1 METSKILI
9 GYFIYLP
16 IVVGLTYFVARTLF
30 NTGKV
35 FMLDIFKGQ
44 DDIANATNKLFKVGF
59 YLLNF
64 GYALLILKIS
74 TQGFNET
81 YQNLIEVLSAKIGG
95 FTMYLGIMLFF
106 NLFLF
111 FRGRKKSRQQQ
122 NVNHQKTSV

>member
-16 IVVGLTYFVARTLF
+16 IVIGLTYFVARTLF
-30 NTGKV
+30 KNGKV

-44 DDIANATNKLFKVGF
+44 EEIANATNMLFKVGF

-74 TQGFNET
+74 SHGFNES

-95 FTMYLGIMLFF
+95 FTIYLGIMLFF

-111 FRGRKKSRQQQ
+111 FRGRKKSRQQHNSNRQ
-122 NVNHQKTSV
+122 TVTV

>member
-16 IVVGLTYFVARTLF
+16 LVIGLTYFVARTLF
-30 NTGKV
+30 KNGKV

-44 DDIANATNKLFKVGF
+44 EEIANATNMLFKVGF

-74 TQGFNET
+74 SQGFQET

-95 FTMYLGIMLFF
+95 FTIYLGIMLFF

-111 FRGRKKSRQQQ
+111 FRGRKKSRQQ
-122 NVNHQKTSV
+122 NNSNHQKLTV